1 MNTTIVISFDSSAL
15 PAWAQRL
22 PEVVEKCKNNYA
34 YRCNV
39 CAATTPA
46 MRNVL
51 KVEAAHGK

>member
-51 KVEAAHGK
+51 KRKAK

>member
-1 MNTTIVISFDSSAL
+1 MNTYTVTVKPDSNAFAAIQRFD
-15 PAWAQRL
+15 P
-22 PEVVEKCKNNYA
+22 VVEKCKNNYA

-51 KVEAAHGK
+51 KREAK